1 MNLSAVAP
9 SFEASGEVTS
19 VGEIGISESV
29 LECELDLG
37 IRGGV
42 RSPLA
47 SGGSGGVRWWMG
59 LRASTFKAK
68 FVVVE
73 KKLVGLE
80 SR

>member
-9 SFEASGEVTS
+9 SFETSGEVTS
-19 VGEIGISESV
+19 VGEIGVSESV

-37 IRGGV
+37 IRGRV

-47 SGGSGGVRWWMG
+47 SGGVRWWMG